1 MENMDKYEFNG
12 FPQEPEAQEESQ
24 PEVQEEIQAE
34 AQPVTVEE
42 SVQEDPVIETPGE
55 ASRPVSPFADSPYV
69 IQHPQQPPEQPKY
82 VPARPRRKTGKT
94 ILCAILII
102 ALVAAGCG
110 VTALTMD
117 SYWQQREQ
125 QHLDAM
131 GKLEEKL
138 EDLQEQIKD
147 NSYTG
152 SGNSVSGTPNTSSDG
167 MTPAQVYAQNI
178 KAVVAIRSSIT
189 TNNFGQ
195 ISESVSSGSGFIIS
209 ADGYVVTNYHVIDQ
223 ATTVRVYTYDG
234 IEYVAAVVG
243 YDSTNDVALLKVEA
257 ADLNAVE
264 IGSSEDLIVGDQ
276 VAAIGYPLGE
286 MAAVLTV
293 GYVSAKDR
301 DITTEST
308 IINMIQTDA
317 AINSGNSG
325 GPLFNMK
332 GEVIGITT
340 AKYSGT
346 SSSGASI
353 EGIGFA
359 IPMDDVIGK
368 LEDLK
373 NFGYITG
380 AYLGVMV
387 QELDADMM
395 DYLGLPMGAYVK
407 EVTPGYCAERA
418 GMKAKDII
426 VAIGEY
432 RVESINDLSRALRHF
447 KAGDATTVTVYRGGR
462 EVILDIV
469 LDERPQQ

>member
-1 MENMDKYEFNG
+1 MENTDNYEYNG
-12 FPQEPEAQEESQ
+12 FPTEEPVEPETIEEVTLPEAPVDEIPAQK
-24 PEVQEEIQAE
+24 QE
-34 AQPVTVEE
+34 
-42 SVQEDPVIETPGE
+42 
-55 ASRPVSPFADSPYV
+55 RPVSPFADSPYV
-69 IQHPQQPPEQPKY
+69 TYSQPEQHIPEQPKK
-82 VPARPRRKTGKT
+82 PRSKAGKT
-94 ILCAILII
+94 VLCAILIV
-102 ALVAAGCG
+102 ALVAVSCG
-110 VTALTMD
+110 LTGLGV
-117 SYWQQREQ
+117 YNHWQQRTAQ
-125 QHLDAM
+125 QQAAM
-131 GKLEEKL
+131 ERLEDKLA
-138 EDLQEQIKD
+138 DLQEQIKD

-152 SGNSVSGTPNTSSDG
+152 SGNSVSGTPNTSTDG
-167 MTPAQVYAQNI
+167 LTPAQVYAKNI

-195 ISESVSSGSGFIIS
+195 ISKSVSSGSGFIIS
-209 ADGYVVTNYHVIDQ
+209 EDGYVVTNYHVVDQ
-223 ATTVRVYTYDG
+223 ATTVRVYTYDDA
-234 IEYVAAVVG
+234 EHAATVIG
-243 YDSTNDVALLKVEA
+243 YDSANDIALLKINAIGLTA
-257 ADLNAVE
+257 AE
-264 IGSSEDLIVGDQ
+264 IGSSDDLIVGDQ

-286 MAAVLTV
+286 MAAVMTV

-332 GEVIGITT
+332 GQVVGITT

-373 NFGYITG
+373 NYGRITG

-387 QELDADMM
+387 QELDAEMM

-418 GMKAKDII
+418 GIRAKDII

-432 RVESINDLSRALRHF
+432 KVESLNELSRALRNF
-447 KAGDATTVTVYRGGR
+447 KAGDATTITVFRSGR
-462 EVILDIV
+462 ELVLDIV
-469 LDERPQQ
+469 LDERPAE